1 MEGYDMTTTTTKKAQ
16 RIAEM
21 EDARESLLTHYVTTG
36 ATVYTI
42 LRSRSSSG
50 MFRTISLVVALDGKM
65 QDITYYAAQAL
76 GERLIE
82 TNGRRAIRQNGC
94 GMDMGFNLVYNLSSV
109 LFKGEERAGYI
120 LRQEWI

>member
-1 MEGYDMTTTTTKKAQ
+1 MYPTTTKKAE
-16 RIAEM
+16 RIAVM
-21 EDARESLLTHYVTTG
+21 KYARERLLNHYVTQG

-42 LRSRSSSG
+42 LRSRSASG
-50 MFRTISLVVALDGKM
+50 MSRTISLVVALDGKV

-82 TNGRRAIRQNGC
+82 TNGQRAIRQNGG

-109 LFKGEERAGYI
+109 LFNGQERAGYI

>member
-1 MEGYDMTTTTTKKAQ
+1 MNTTLTKKAQ
-16 RIAEM
+16 RIADM
-21 EDARESLLTHYVTTG
+21 EYARERLLTHYVTQG

-42 LRSRSSSG
+42 LRSRSASG
-50 MFRTISLVVALDGKM
+50 MSRTISLVLALDGKV

-82 TNGRRAIRQNGC
+82 TNGHRAIRQNGG

-109 LFKGEERAGYI
+109 LFNGAERAGYI

>member
-1 MEGYDMTTTTTKKAQ
+1 MTVTMTKKAQ

-21 EDARESLLTHYVTTG
+21 EDARERLLTHYITQG

-42 LRSRSSSG
+42 LRSCNASG
-50 MFRTISLVVALDGKM
+50 MSRTISLVVALDGTM

-76 GERLIE
+76 DERLIE
-82 TNGRRAIRQNGC
+82 TNGHRAIRQNGG

-120 LRQEWI
+120 LRQEWL

>member
-1 MEGYDMTTTTTKKAQ
+1 MNTTITKKAQ
-16 RIAEM
+16 RIADM
-21 EDARESLLTHYVTTG
+21 EYAREQLLTHYVTQG

-50 MFRTISLVVALDGKM
+50 MSRTISLVVALDGKV

-76 GERLIE
+76 GERLIY
-82 TNGRRAIRQNGC
+82 TNCHPAIRQNGG

-109 LFKGEERAGYI
+109 LFNGEDRAGYV

>member
-1 MEGYDMTTTTTKKAQ
+1 MNTATTKKAR
-16 RIAEM
+16 RIDEIK
-21 EDARESLLTHYVTTG
+21 DAREKLLTHYITQG

-42 LRSRSSSG
+42 LRSRSTSG
-50 MFRTISLVVALDGKM
+50 MSRTISLVVALDGKV

-82 TNGRRAIRQNGC
+82 TNGHRAIRQNGG

-109 LFKGEERAGYI
+109 LFNGEERAGYI

>member
-1 MEGYDMTTTTTKKAQ
+1 MTTTTTKKAQ

-21 EDARESLLTHYVTTG
+21 EDARESLLTHYVTQG

-42 LRSRSSSG
+42 LRSRSASG
-50 MFRTISLVVALDGKM
+50 MSRTISLAVALDGKM

-94 GMDMGFNLVYNLSSV
+94 GTDMGFNLVYNLSSV